1 VSRPPLV
8 LEAATEDDV
17 EPLVELERR
26 CHSHPW
32 SARNFREELVDPAR
46 GRLIVLRAPFDPA
59 APGRGIVAYCAYQV
73 VAGEMHL
80 LNLTVAPDLR
90 RGGLGGILLRRAL
103 EQGARRG
110 AERAFLE
117 VRRSNRAAL
126 LLYERHGFVTTA
138 VRRDYYADP
147 REDAL
152 LLARGPGPA
161 LAMAP

>member
-1 VSRPPLV
+1 MN
-8 LEAATEDDV
+8 
-17 EPLVELERR
+17 PLVELERR

-32 SARNFREELVDPAR
+32 SARNFRDELVDAER

-59 APGRGIVAYCAYQV
+59 DPGRGIVAYCAYQV

-90 RGGLGGILLRRAL
+90 RGGLGALLLTRVL
-103 EQGARRG
+103 EQGERRG
-110 AERAFLE
+110 AERVFLE
-117 VRRSNRAAL
+117 VRRSNRAAQG
-126 LLYERHGFVTTA
+126 LYERFGFVTMA

-152 LLARGPGPA
+152 LLARGA
-161 LAMAP
+161 LSGR

>member
-1 VSRPPLV
+1 VNQ
-8 LEAATEDDV
+8 
-17 EPLVELERR
+17 LVELERR

-32 SARNFREELVDPAR
+32 SARNFRDELVDAER

-59 APGRGIVAYCAYQV
+59 DPGRGIVAYCAYQV

-90 RGGLGGILLRRAL
+90 RGGLGALLLTRVL
-103 EQGARRG
+103 ELGERRG
-110 AERAFLE
+110 AERVFLE
-117 VRRSNRAAL
+117 VRRSNRAAQG
-126 LLYERHGFVTTA
+126 LYERFGFVTMA

-152 LLARGPGPA
+152 LLARGA
-161 LAMAP
+161 LSGR